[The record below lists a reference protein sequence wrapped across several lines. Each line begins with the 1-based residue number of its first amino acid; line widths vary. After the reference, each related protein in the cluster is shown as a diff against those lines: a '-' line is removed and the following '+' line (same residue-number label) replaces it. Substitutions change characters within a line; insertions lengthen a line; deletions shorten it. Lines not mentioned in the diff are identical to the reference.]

1 MGGPAKRTRGPA
13 KARSRSE
20 VRDTVSVLFNH
31 DSTGV
36 TTDSPDSEDS
46 ESDSEPDGQSRR
58 RRPGGGAAREPQR
71 PRVGPGPTRTGGP
84 RAQPLSG
91 RCEKQ
96 PVTVAAGATETRMP
110 PRPAQLGN
118 LASPASD
125 SVPESACG
133 TRPLRLA
140 TQARKLG
147 AS

>member
-1 MGGPAKRTRGPA
+1 MDGPAKRTRGPA

-31 DSTGV
+31 VSTGV
-36 TTDSPDSEDS
+36 TIDSPDSEDS

-58 RRPGGGAAREPQR
+58 RRPGGGAAREPQW
-71 PRVGPGPTRTGGP
+71 PRVGPGPARTGAGGP
-84 RAQPLSG
+84 NRSAAAAKSSLS
-91 RCEKQ
+91 RWP
-96 PVTVAAGATETRMP
+96 PVRRRLGCP
-110 PRPAQLGN
+110 PDRPN

-147 AS
+147 A